1 MVVSGEPSPQ
11 GLRNPWPQEPG
22 GWDPRPDNSLEP
34 SKEQGEILQGVAE
47 FCGQV
52 VSDQVG
58 WVQGQAPGGCIH
70 GAWWCFVFSPFV
82 KARGLAKTV

>member
-1 MVVSGEPSPQ
+1 MSGEPSPQ
-11 GLRNPWPQEPG
+11 GLRDLCPQELG
-22 GWDPRPDNSLEP
+22 GWGPHPNNGPEP

-58 WVQGQAPGGCIH
+58 WVQGQAPGGCTQ

-82 KARGLAKTV
+82 KARGLVQTV